1 MSKSG
6 SSEEKTDLFGN
17 KYIQHYDEYGN
28 KAGTSEKKTGIFG
41 DTYTQHYDKY
51 GNKAGTSEQKTGI
64 FGDTYTQH
72 YDKDYNKSG
81 TSEQKT
87 GIFGDTYTQHYDKYG
102 SKSGTSE
109 TRTGIFGDT
118 YTQHYG
124 SSGGY
129 SGTSSSYSD
138 SYSNSYDSSSDPYA
152 SVYSTPAVSLPQ
164 APNKSDLKLQSS
176 KGTYSDKELAGIEYA
191 NLKDEKE
198 KMFLWYAAQLLLQK
212 TVKFSTFKYGEGM
225 WEINVFNESYD
236 SDRYFREEEN
246 ISYLTEHGFG
256 WGTRKSNGN
265 HVSLTYQ
272 NEYPNEKPTLRYV
285 DAFLKRNGIEFSS
298 AMFARMSGA
307 EYEEIENKYK
317 AASVANQKAHEKMHQ
332 AKDLESFAKN
342 KNSYLSSKSNSI
354 ILMLIGWV
362 IFSFLTLANIKIR
375 FLRDLD
381 PNLIFSGVNL
391 MVGSWLLTR
400 PDEYAVPVTR
410 LSAVFFAVA
419 LGTLGYTYNIPGTVL
434 ALIVAIGIVF
444 FTFRVKAQ
452 KSAGIL
458 VAVVSVLASLAE
470 NFVFYGIE
478 FSTYACWA
486 VYGISAIISIVGLV
500 NLVDF
505 FILRANGKQRIKFKV
520 SNISRPIETYIF
532 RKQLLCLAAGLAIVV
547 FIMILPFVDNLY
559 VCIGAY
565 ALMLA
570 AGIIFVNYR
579 YTITNMA
586 RNLIMLPTT
595 VCLLLGL
602 VGCNIDGSHID
613 VVMQN
618 AGIGWMTNLSQTIG
632 NICMRVTT
640 VLYAPY
646 QMALDFLAKDYL
658 MYGNFTSKDAETLYN
673 LGSGMTTGFSI
684 LGIFLLVFAVC
695 SLGAIIGSRRT
706 KPKNK

>member
-6 SSEEKTDLFGN
+6 SSEERTDIFGN

-41 DTYTQHYDKY
+41 DTYTQHYDKD
-51 GNKAGTSEQKTGI
+51 GNKAGTSEQRTGI
-64 FGDTYTQH
+64 FGDSYTQH
-72 YDKDYNKSG
+72 YDKYGSKSG
-81 TSEQKT
+81 TSEQRT

-129 SGTSSSYSD
+129 SGSSDSYSD
-138 SYSNSYDSSSDPYA
+138 SYSNPYGSSYSDPYA
-152 SVYSTPAVSLPQ
+152 SVYSTPAVSLSQ

-176 KGTYSDKELAGIEYA
+176 KSTYSDKELAGIEYT

-225 WEINVFNESYD
+225 WEINVFKESYD
-236 SDRYFREEEN
+236 SDRYFREEDD
-246 ISYLTEHGFG
+246 ISYLSEHGFG
-256 WGTRKSNGN
+256 WGTRISNGN

-285 DAFLKRNGIEFSS
+285 DAFLKRNGINFSS
-298 AMFARMSGA
+298 AMFARMTGS
-307 EYEEIENKYK
+307 EYEEIANKYK
-317 AASVANQKAHEKMHQ
+317 TASVANQKAHEKMLQ
-332 AKDLESFAKN
+332 TKDLESFAKN
-342 KNSYLSSKSNSI
+342 KSSYLSSKSNSI

-362 IFSFLTLANIKIR
+362 IFSFLTLSNIKIR
-375 FLRDLD
+375 FLRDMD
-381 PNLIFSGVNL
+381 QNLIFSGVNL

-410 LSAVFFAVA
+410 LSAAFFAVA
-419 LGTLGYTYNIPGTVL
+419 LGTLGFTYQIPGTVL
-434 ALIVAIGIVF
+434 AVIVAIGIVVS
-444 FTFRVKAQ
+444 TFKVKAQ

-458 VAVVSVLASLAE
+458 VAIVSVLASVAE
-470 NFVFYGIE
+470 NLVFYGIE
-478 FSTYACWA
+478 YSTYACWA
-486 VYGISAIISIVGLV
+486 AYGISAIISIVGLV

-520 SNISRPIETYIF
+520 SNVSNPIEAYVF
-532 RKQLLCLAAGLAIVV
+532 RKQLLCLLAGVAIVV
-547 FIMILPFVDNLY
+547 FIMALPFVDNLY

-602 VGCNIDGSHID
+602 IGCNIDGSHIAA
-613 VVMQN
+613 VMED
-618 AGIGWMTNLSQTIG
+618 ASVGWMTNLVQTIG

-640 VLYAPY
+640 VLYTPY
-646 QMALDFLAKDYL
+646 QMGIDALAQEYL
-658 MYGNFTSKDAETLYN
+658 HNGKFTSRDAETLYN
-673 LGSGMTTGFSI
+673 LGTGMTTGFSI
-684 LGIFLLVFAVC
+684 IGIFLAVFIVC
-695 SLGAIIGSRRT
+695 SIGALIGVART
-706 KPKNK
+706 KNKK